1 LPIPERLSMDIL
13 NLLTRLLLWL
23 AIGYGLWW
31 AVKKLI
37 PEKFLTW
44 LGGAIILVLVAAA
57 FLDPNDRT
65 VGTFWQMIALPLTP
79 LGATITMLVLSLA
92 KGLKKVEGKLVVAAL
107 AVLWVSSTPLV
118 ARGLSVQ
125 AEESVQRAYN
135 NQRMLCSSNF
145 CAVAD
150 ALPVQLARAMVIVGE
165 NADAFRVTNT
175 LPSQGDSDVPLDP
188 ILVSRLNS
196 AADVYGRVA
205 VANPLVTVTAGARD
219 TNSDLGQQL
228 NQAIRQRLINR
239 GIPDAS
245 IRVIN
250 SGMDIR
256 GTVEDQKSFLADQ
269 QIFIP
274 LARGERRSE
283 SDNRTASRVVLV
295 TPALTM
301 RRAALAFEND
311 GLQVVA
317 WPTELYG
324 VPRSDADG
332 TLARF
337 ADLVPNVGA
346 LRVTTRYWEEL
357 LSSLYYYLRGWLP
370 PFSMRWDDVV
380 ETLD

>member
-1 LPIPERLSMDIL
+1 
-13 NLLTRLLLWL
+13 
-23 AIGYGLWW
+23 
-31 AVKKLI
+31 
-37 PEKFLTW
+37 
-44 LGGAIILVLVAAA
+44 
-57 FLDPNDRT
+57 
-65 VGTFWQMIALPLTP
+65 
-79 LGATITMLVLSLA
+79 
-92 KGLKKVEGKLVVAAL
+92 
-107 AVLWVSSTPLV
+107 
-118 ARGLSVQ
+118 
-125 AEESVQRAYN
+125 
-135 NQRMLCSSNF
+135 
-145 CAVAD
+145 
-150 ALPVQLARAMVIVGE
+150 
-165 NADAFRVTNT
+165 

>member
-1 LPIPERLSMDIL
+1 MDIL

-31 AVKKLI
+31 VVQKLI
-37 PEKFLTW
+37 PEKWLTW
-44 LGGAIILVLVAAA
+44 LGGGIILLLVAAA
-57 FLDPNDRT
+57 FIDPNDRT
-65 VGTFWQMIALPLTP
+65 VGTFWDLLSLPLTP
-79 LGATITMLVLSLA
+79 LGAAITMLALSLT

-125 AEESVQRAYN
+125 AEESVQRAYE
-135 NQRMLCSSNF
+135 NQQMICSSNF
-145 CAVAD
+145 CAATD
-150 ALPVQLARAMVIVGE
+150 ALPVQLARAMVIVGD
-165 NADAFRVTNT
+165 NADAYRVSNN
-175 LPSQGDSDVPLDP
+175 LPSQSDSDVPLDP

-205 VANPLVTVTAGARD
+205 TAGPLVTVTAGARD
-219 TNSDLGQQL
+219 GNSDAGQQL
-228 NQAIRQRLINR
+228 DQSIRQRLVNR

-245 IRVIN
+245 IRIIN
-250 SGMDIR
+250 TGMDIR
-256 GTVEDQKSFLADQ
+256 GTVEDQSSFLADRGL
-269 QIFIP
+269 FDP
-274 LARGERRSE
+274 LERGERRNE
-283 SDNRTASRVVLV
+283 RENRTANRVILV

-324 VPRSDADG
+324 APRSNADG

-346 LRVTTRYWEEL
+346 LRITTRYWEEL
-357 LSSLYYYLRGWLP
+357 LASMYYYLRGWLP
-370 PFSMRWDDVV
+370 SFSMQWDEVV
-380 ETLD
+380 ETLN

>member
-1 LPIPERLSMDIL
+1 MDIL

-44 LGGAIILVLVAAA
+44 LGGAIILVLVAAS
-57 FLDPNDRT
+57 FIDPNDRT
-65 VGTFWQMIALPLTP
+65 VGTFWQLISLPLTP
-79 LGATITMLVLSLA
+79 LGAAITMLLMSLTN
-92 KGLKKVEGKLVVAAL
+92 GLKKVEGKLVVAAL

-125 AEESVQRAYN
+125 AEEAVQRAYE
-135 NQRMLCSSNF
+135 NQQTLCSTNF
-145 CAVAD
+145 CAATD
-150 ALPVQLARAMVIVGE
+150 AVPLQLATAMVIVGE
-165 NADAFRVTNT
+165 NADAYRVSNH
-175 LPSQGDSDVPLDP
+175 LPSQSDSDVPLDP

-205 VANPLVTVTAGARD
+205 AANPLVTVTAGARD
-219 TNSDLGQQL
+219 ENSDLGQQL
-228 NQAIRQRLINR
+228 NQSIRQRLINR
-239 GIPDAS
+239 GIPDAN
-245 IRVIN
+245 IRIIN
-250 SGMDIR
+250 AGMDIR
-256 GTVEDQKSFLADQ
+256 GTVEDQASFLSDRQ
-269 QIFIP
+269 LFIP
-274 LARGERRSE
+274 LARGESRTER
-283 SDNRTASRVVLV
+283 DNRAANRVVLV
-295 TPALTM
+295 TPALSM

-324 VPRSDADG
+324 APRSNADG

-337 ADLVPNVGA
+337 SDLVPNVGA
-346 LRVTTRYWEEL
+346 LRITTRYWQEL

-370 PFSMRWDDVV
+370 PFSMRWDEVV